1 MVGSLTVL
9 VPSASD
15 EDVDIGTRASSDA
28 LSDDDR
34 RGGQDKRRE
43 SNFGRH
49 D

>member
-1 MVGSLTVL
+1 MTRSLTVL

-34 RGGQDKRRE
+34 RGGQDKGRKSDFR
-43 SNFGRH
+43 RH